1 MKKSK
6 VFFSLALIMAFC
18 LAPFANT
25 VKAATTSHE
34 LGIVQ
39 AREGGYAYQI
49 SGKDVFKIV
58 EYVNNG
64 YNFDNAIYCIKAGP
78 GFGGTI
84 TNPLEKRTY
93 SISYD
98 MKDLASIPENHK
110 SILPSDEQVTATI
123 DGKEY
128 TYSKYNAVLWILD
141 NMYLP
146 KHPNETERK
155 AMRDALLTSAFKT
168 QLEED
173 VTPPFTIDQIKL
185 TDDDIEV
192 VQQLA
197 IWHFT
202 NTDEDAYDQGER
214 LAAIQIKAKE
224 SSDGYTAFDEHSN
237 RQDDAQTLYTYFI
250 NEAVKNASI
259 YGTGDSRKILAPIVL
274 KNTTL
279 KAAKDGNNLLVGPF
293 NMIKQSDLDYTLT
306 TQVLDQ
312 NNAEVSDYKIF
323 YEDENG
329 KKVQL
334 EEGKTLKDIVGKNF
348 YIAVDNNSKTNKVT
362 LKLLVSYY
370 ESECT
375 FWTVSGSNED
385 QPVVIVNKKL
395 KTDELKAGLNYN
407 FDLSLEK
414 FITAVNKTEIKTRIP
429 TPVIDANGEPS
440 YKYNPEK
447 APNPVKVESGDL
459 VTYTLRIFN
468 EGKVNGYASLIR
480 DDIPEGLE
488 FLPENETNKKYGWK
502 QVTDEKGKVTIVTS
516 YLDKDDNATHLLKA
530 FDYPNMKEPDY
541 EDIKVVFKVIK
552 PNGYKGTIINTAEI
566 ADDKDE
572 NGNEIDDRDS
582 KPDNGIITEDDISK
596 EYLVLKEFDLA
607 LKKFITAV
615 NGTNVTNRIP
625 TPVVDENGK
634 IKDYN
639 FPIDKKEN
647 PVAVENGDIVVY
659 TLRIYN
665 EKETSGYAELIK
677 DDVPSGL
684 EFIVDNEINKEYRW
698 HLSEDRKTITS
709 DYLSYERDEK
719 NLIKGFD
726 YPTMKEPDYKDVKV
740 AFKVIEPNTSKNI
753 IVNTAEIA
761 DDRDKNG
768 NEVTDIDS
776 EPNNGNVTEDDIDWE
791 YVRLKWFD
799 LALKKFIVK
808 VNDKELTGQDSRVPS
823 FFVNSEGKYD
833 YGFGPNKVKKADL
846 SPVPVS
852 TGDLVTYTLRI
863 YNEGSIDGYAKE
875 IIDDVPAGLKFLPE
889 NETNKKYAWVQ
900 SSDGKQIKT
909 DYLSREKNVNNILKA
924 FDNKT
929 DAQPDYKDVQIV
941 FEVIEPNTSSK
952 ILINTAEI
960 GDDSDKNGNEV
971 TDDDSTPNNNK
982 EGEDDIDTEK
992 VKLVSFDLSLKKF
1005 IVQVNDKELTGDA
1018 VREPNYARTED
1029 GKDEY
1034 TYGPNKVKKEDLPAV
1049 LVSNGDL
1056 VTYTIRVY
1064 NEGTLDGYAESVKDN
1079 VPDGLEFLP
1088 DNETNK
1094 LYGWV
1099 VSEDG
1104 KTITTDYLS
1113 ETKAKTNI
1121 IKAFQR
1127 DVMPSPDYKDVKV
1140 VFKVT
1145 EKQLPEDRI
1154 LINTA
1159 EIAKDKNEF
1168 GTSDRDS
1175 TPNNNVNGEDDIDTE
1190 KVKVQYFDLS
1200 LLKWVSKVIITE
1212 NGTTTERETGHTG
1225 LENPEPIVKVE
1236 VDKKKLS
1243 KTTVKFE
1250 YTIKITNEG
1259 QIAGYAKEISD
1270 YIPDGLEFVATDNP
1284 NWTQADGKVTTRQLE
1299 NTLLQPGETAT
1310 VKILLTWKN
1319 DANNLGLKINTAEIS
1334 EDYNDHGSKDID
1346 STPNNCK
1353 NTPDEDDTDTAP
1365 VMLSLKTGQD
1375 RIYYVLIGTIL
1386 ITIIGGVVLIKKFV
1400 L

>member
-146 KHPNETERK
+146 KHPNETERQ
-155 AMRDALLTSAFKT
+155 AMRDALLTAAFKT

-173 VTPPFTIDQIKL
+173 VTPPFTIDQINL

-237 RQDDAQTLYTYFI
+237 RQEDAQTLYTYFI

-274 KNTTL
+274 TNTTL
-279 KAAKDGNNLLVGPF
+279 KTETNGDNILVGPF
-293 NMIKQSDLDYTLT
+293 NMTKQSDLDYTLT
-306 TQVLDQ
+306 TKVLDQ
-312 NNAEVSDYKIF
+312 NDAEVSDYKIF
-323 YEDENG
+323 YENDNG
-329 KKVQL
+329 QKVQL

-348 YIAVDNNSKTNKVT
+348 YVAVGKDSNVNSIT

-407 FDLSLEK
+407 FDLALRK
-414 FITAVNKTEIKTRIP
+414 FITAVNKTEVTTRIP
-429 TPVIDANGEPS
+429 EPVVDSNGKIT
-440 YKYNPEK
+440 YKHTK
-447 APNPVKVESGDL
+447 DPVLVESGDL
-459 VTYTLRIFN
+459 VTYTIRIFN
-468 EGKVNGYASLIR
+468 EGKVNGYANLIK
-480 DDIPEGLE
+480 DDIPAGLE
-488 FLPENETNKKYGWK
+488 FLPDNETNKKYGW
-502 QVTDEKGKVTIVTS
+502 TTTADGKSIVTN
-516 YLDKDDNATHLLKA
+516 YLDKDDNKTHLIKA
-530 FDYPNMKEPDY
+530 FDYPTMKTPDY
-541 EDIKVVFKVIK
+541 QDVKVVFKVTE
-552 PNGYKGTIINTAEI
+552 PNSSKNTIINTAQI
-566 ADDKDE
+566 SDDKDE
-572 NGNEIDDRDS
+572 NGNEIDDIDS
-582 KPDNGIITEDDISK
+582 VPDNNILTEDDIDK
-596 EYLVLKEFDLA
+596 EYLVLKDFDLA
-607 LKKFITAV
+607 LRKFITEV
-615 NGTNVTNRIP
+615 NNTEVTTRIP
-625 TPVVDENGK
+625 QVSVDDKGKVTYTHPKTPVS
-634 IKDYN
+634 
-639 FPIDKKEN
+639 
-647 PVAVENGDIVVY
+647 VENGDIVVY
-659 TLRIYN
+659 TIRIFN
-665 EKETSGYAELIK
+665 EGETDGYADLIK
-677 DDVPSGL
+677 DNIPEGL
-684 EFIVDNEINKEYRW
+684 EFIVDNEINQEYRW
-698 HLSEDRKTITS
+698 RLSEDTKTIST

-719 NLIKGFD
+719 NILKAFD
-726 YPTMKEPDYKDVKV
+726 YPTMETPDYKDVKV

-753 IVNTAEIA
+753 IVNTAEIQ
-761 DDRDKNG
+761 DDRDKN
-768 NEVTDIDS
+768 NNQTEDKDS
-776 EPNNGNVTEDDIDWE
+776 VPNNGVEGEDDIDKE
-791 YVRLKWFD
+791 YVRLKYFD
-799 LALKKFIVK
+799 LALRKFITA
-808 VNDKELTGQDSRVPS
+808 VNDEKLTGDKSREPV
-823 FFVNSEGKYD
+823 VKIDSEGKIVYEHT
-833 YGFGPNKVKKADL
+833 KE
-846 SPVPVS
+846 PVPVA

-863 YNEGSIDGYAKE
+863 YNEGSIDGYASE
-875 IIDDVPAGLKFLPE
+875 IIDDVPEGLQFVSE
-889 NETNKKYAWVQ
+889 NETNQKYGWTVSA
-900 SSDGKQIKT
+900 DGKQIKT
-909 DYLSREKNVNNILKA
+909 DYLSRDKNVNNLITA

-929 DAQPDYKDVQIV
+929 MTEPKYKDVQIV
-941 FEVIEPNTSSK
+941 FKVIEPNTSSR
-952 ILINTAEI
+952 ILINVAEI
-960 GDDSDKNGNEV
+960 ADDTDKNGNPV
-971 TDDDSTPNNNK
+971 DDIDSTPNNNQD
-982 EGEDDIDTEK
+982 GEDDIDIEK
-992 VKLVSFDLSLKKF
+992 VKVVSFDLALRKF
-1005 IVQVNDKELTGDA
+1005 ITEVND
-1018 VREPNYARTED
+1018 TEVTTRIPQVEINEE
-1029 GKDEY
+1029 GKI
-1034 TYGPNKVKKEDLPAV
+1034 TYNHPKDPV

-1064 NEGTLDGYAESVKDN
+1064 NEGTVDGYAESVKDN

-1113 ETKAKTNI
+1113 EAKAKTNI
-1121 IKAFQR
+1121 IKAFQK

-1168 GTSDRDS
+1168 GTKDIDS
-1175 TPNNNVNGEDDIDTE
+1175 TPNNNVEGEDDIDIE

-1200 LLKWVSKVIITE
+1200 LLKWVSKAIITE

-1270 YIPDGLEFVATDNP
+1270 YIPDGLEFVAADNP

-1299 NTLLQPGETAT
+1299 NTLLQPGESAT

-1319 DANNLGLKINTAEIS
+1319 DVNNLGLKINTAEIS

-1346 STPNNCK
+1346 STPNNK
-1353 NTPDEDDTDTAP
+1353 VEGEDDIDTAP
-1365 VMLSLKTGQD
+1365 VMISLKTGQD

>member
-25 VKAATTSHE
+25 VKATTTSHE

-274 KNTTL
+274 TNTTL
-279 KAAKDGNNLLVGPF
+279 KTETNGDNILVGPF
-293 NMIKQSDLDYTLT
+293 NMKKQSDLDYTLT
-306 TQVLDQ
+306 TKVLDQ
-312 NNAEVSDYKIF
+312 NDAEVSDYKIF
-323 YEDENG
+323 YENDNG
-329 KKVQL
+329 QKVQL
-334 EEGKTLKDIVGKNF
+334 EDGKTLKDIVGKNF
-348 YIAVDNNSKTNKVT
+348 YVAVGKDSNVNSIT

-407 FDLSLEK
+407 FDLALRK
-414 FITAVNKTEIKTRIP
+414 FITAVNKTEVTTRIP
-429 TPVIDANGEPS
+429 EPVVDSNGKIT
-440 YKYNPEK
+440 YKHPK
-447 APNPVKVESGDL
+447 DPVLVESGDL
-459 VTYTLRIFN
+459 VTYTIRIFN
-468 EGKVNGYASLIR
+468 EGKVNGYANIIK
-480 DDIPEGLE
+480 DDIPAGLE
-488 FLPENETNKKYGWK
+488 FLPDNETNKKYGWTT
-502 QVTDEKGKVTIVTS
+502 TDDGKSIVTK
-516 YLDKDDNATHLLKA
+516 YLDKDDNKTHLIKA
-530 FDYPNMKEPDY
+530 FDYPTMKTPDY
-541 EDIKVVFKVIK
+541 QDVKVVFKVTE
-552 PNGYKGTIINTAEI
+552 PNSSKNTIINTAQI
-566 ADDKDE
+566 SDDKDE
-572 NGNEIDDRDS
+572 NGNEIDDIDS
-582 KPDNGIITEDDISK
+582 VPDNNILTEDDIDK
-596 EYLVLKEFDLA
+596 EYLVLKDFDLA
-607 LKKFITAV
+607 LRKFITAV
-615 NGTNVTNRIP
+615 NNTEVTTRIP
-625 TPVVDENGK
+625 QISVDDKGKVTYTHPKTPVS
-634 IKDYN
+634 
-639 FPIDKKEN
+639 
-647 PVAVENGDIVVY
+647 VENGDIVVY
-659 TLRIYN
+659 TIRIFN
-665 EKETSGYAELIK
+665 EGETDGYANLIK
-677 DDVPSGL
+677 DNIPEGL
-684 EFIVDNEINKEYRW
+684 EFIVDNEINQEYRW
-698 HLSEDRKTITS
+698 RLSEDTKTIST

-719 NLIKGFD
+719 NILKAFD
-726 YPTMKEPDYKDVKV
+726 YPTMKTPDYKDVKV

-753 IVNTAEIA
+753 IVNTAEIQ
-761 DDRDKNG
+761 DDRDKN
-768 NEVTDIDS
+768 NNQTEDKDS
-776 EPNNGNVTEDDIDWE
+776 VPNNGVEGEDDIDKE
-791 YVRLKWFD
+791 YVRLKYFD
-799 LALKKFIVK
+799 LALRKFITA
-808 VNDKELTGQDSRVPS
+808 VNDEKLTGDKSREPV
-823 FFVNSEGKYD
+823 VKIDSEGKIVYEHT
-833 YGFGPNKVKKADL
+833 KE
-846 SPVPVS
+846 PVPVA

-863 YNEGSIDGYAKE
+863 YNEGSIDGYASE
-875 IIDDVPAGLKFLPE
+875 IIDDVPDGLQFVPE
-889 NETNKKYAWVQ
+889 NETNKKYGWTVSA
-900 SSDGKQIKT
+900 DGKQIKT
-909 DYLSREKNVNNILKA
+909 DYLSRDKNVNNLITA

-929 DAQPDYKDVQIV
+929 MTEPKYKDVQIV
-941 FEVIEPNTSSK
+941 FKVIEPNTSSR
-952 ILINTAEI
+952 ILINVAEI
-960 GDDSDKNGNEV
+960 ADDTDKKGNPVE
-971 TDDDSTPNNNK
+971 DIDSTPNNNQD
-982 EGEDDIDTEK
+982 GEDDIDIEK
-992 VKLVSFDLSLKKF
+992 VKVVSFDLALRKF
-1005 IVQVNDKELTGDA
+1005 ITEVNDTEVTTRIPQ
-1018 VREPNYARTED
+1018 VQINED
-1029 GKDEY
+1029 GKI
-1034 TYGPNKVKKEDLPAV
+1034 TYNHPKDPV

-1168 GTSDRDS
+1168 GTKDIDS
-1175 TPNNNVNGEDDIDTE
+1175 TPNNNVEGEDDIDIE

-1200 LLKWVSKVIITE
+1200 LLKWVSKAIITE

-1346 STPNNCK
+1346 STPNNK
-1353 NTPDEDDTDTAP
+1353 VEGEDDIDTAP

>member
-6 VFFSLALIMAFC
+6 VFLSLALIMAFC

-25 VKAATTSHE
+25 VKATTTSHE

-274 KNTTL
+274 TNTTL
-279 KAAKDGNNLLVGPF
+279 KTETNGDNILVGPF
-293 NMIKQSDLDYTLT
+293 NMKKQSDLDYTLT
-306 TQVLDQ
+306 TKVLDQ
-312 NNAEVSDYKIF
+312 NDAEVSDYKIF
-323 YEDENG
+323 YENDNG
-329 KKVQL
+329 QKVQL
-334 EEGKTLKDIVGKNF
+334 EDGKTLKDIVGKNF
-348 YIAVDNNSKTNKVT
+348 YIAVGKDSNVNSIT

-407 FDLSLEK
+407 FDLALRK
-414 FITAVNKTEIKTRIP
+414 FITAVNKTEVTTRIP
-429 TPVIDANGEPS
+429 E
-440 YKYNPEK
+440 
-447 APNPVKVESGDL
+447 
-459 VTYTLRIFN
+459 
-468 EGKVNGYASLIR
+468 
-480 DDIPEGLE
+480 
-488 FLPENETNKKYGWK
+488 
-502 QVTDEKGKVTIVTS
+502 
-516 YLDKDDNATHLLKA
+516 
-530 FDYPNMKEPDY
+530 
-541 EDIKVVFKVIK
+541 
-552 PNGYKGTIINTAEI
+552 
-566 ADDKDE
+566 
-572 NGNEIDDRDS
+572 
-582 KPDNGIITEDDISK
+582 
-596 EYLVLKEFDLA
+596 
-607 LKKFITAV
+607 
-615 NGTNVTNRIP
+615 
-625 TPVVDENGK
+625 PVVDSNGK
-634 IKDYN
+634 ITYTHPKT
-639 FPIDKKEN
+639 
-647 PVAVENGDIVVY
+647 PVSVENGDIVVY
-659 TLRIYN
+659 TIRIFN
-665 EKETSGYAELIK
+665 EGETDGYANLIK
-677 DDVPSGL
+677 DNIPEGL
-684 EFIVDNEINKEYRW
+684 EFIVDNEINQEYRW
-698 HLSEDRKTITS
+698 RLSEDTKTIST

-719 NLIKGFD
+719 NILKAFD
-726 YPTMKEPDYKDVKV
+726 YPTMKTPDYKDVKV

-753 IVNTAEIA
+753 IVNTAEIQ
-761 DDRDKNG
+761 DDRDKN
-768 NEVTDIDS
+768 NNQTEDKDS
-776 EPNNGNVTEDDIDWE
+776 VPNNGVEGEDDIDKE
-791 YVRLKWFD
+791 YVRLKYFD
-799 LALKKFIVK
+799 LALRKFITA
-808 VNDKELTGQDSRVPS
+808 VNDEKLTGDKSREPV
-823 FFVNSEGKYD
+823 VKIDSEGKIVYEHT
-833 YGFGPNKVKKADL
+833 KE
-846 SPVPVS
+846 PVPVA

-863 YNEGSIDGYAKE
+863 YNEGSIDGYASE
-875 IIDDVPAGLKFLPE
+875 IIDDVPDGLQFVPE
-889 NETNKKYAWVQ
+889 NETNKKYGWTVSA
-900 SSDGKQIKT
+900 DGKQIKT
-909 DYLSREKNVNNILKA
+909 DYLSRDKNVNNLITA

-929 DAQPDYKDVQIV
+929 MTEPKYKDVQIV
-941 FEVIEPNTSSK
+941 FKVIEPNTSSR
-952 ILINTAEI
+952 ILINVAEI
-960 GDDSDKNGNEV
+960 ADDTDKKGNPVE
-971 TDDDSTPNNNK
+971 DIDSTPNNNQD
-982 EGEDDIDTEK
+982 GEDDIDIEK
-992 VKLVSFDLSLKKF
+992 VKVVSFDLALRKF
-1005 IVQVNDKELTGDA
+1005 ITEVNDTEVTTRIPQ
-1018 VREPNYARTED
+1018 VQINED
-1029 GKDEY
+1029 GKI
-1034 TYGPNKVKKEDLPAV
+1034 TYNHPKDPV

-1168 GTSDRDS
+1168 GTKDIDS
-1175 TPNNNVNGEDDIDTE
+1175 TPNNNVEGEDDIDIE

-1200 LLKWVSKVIITE
+1200 LLKWVSKAIITE

-1299 NTLLQPGETAT
+1299 NTLLQPGESAT
-1310 VKILLTWKN
+1310 VEVILTWKN

-1346 STPNNCK
+1346 STPNNQK
-1353 NTPDEDDTDTAP
+1353 EGEDDIDTAP

>member
-173 VTPPFTIDQIKL
+173 VIPPFTIDQIKL

-274 KNTTL
+274 TNTTL
-279 KAAKDGNNLLVGPF
+279 KTETNGDNILVGPF
-293 NMIKQSDLDYTLT
+293 NMKKQSDLDYTLT
-306 TQVLDQ
+306 TKVLDQ
-312 NNAEVSDYKIF
+312 NDAEVSDYKIF
-323 YEDENG
+323 YENDNG
-329 KKVQL
+329 QKVQL
-334 EEGKTLKDIVGKNF
+334 EDGKKLKDIVGKNF
-348 YIAVDNNSKTNKVT
+348 YVAVGKDSNVNSIT

-407 FDLSLEK
+407 FDLALRK
-414 FITAVNKTEIKTRIP
+414 FITAVNKKEVTTRIP
-429 TPVIDANGEPS
+429 EPVVDSNGKIT
-440 YKYNPEK
+440 YKHPK
-447 APNPVKVESGDL
+447 DPVLVESGDL
-459 VTYTLRIFN
+459 VTYTIRIFN
-468 EGKVNGYASLIR
+468 EGKVNGYANIIK
-480 DDIPEGLE
+480 DDIPAGLE
-488 FLPENETNKKYGWK
+488 FLPDNETNKKYGW
-502 QVTDEKGKVTIVTS
+502 TTTADGKSIVTK
-516 YLDKDDNATHLLKA
+516 YLDKDDNKTHLIKA
-530 FDYPNMKEPDY
+530 
-541 EDIKVVFKVIK
+541 
-552 PNGYKGTIINTAEI
+552 
-566 ADDKDE
+566 
-572 NGNEIDDRDS
+572 
-582 KPDNGIITEDDISK
+582 
-596 EYLVLKEFDLA
+596 
-607 LKKFITAV
+607 
-615 NGTNVTNRIP
+615 
-625 TPVVDENGK
+625 
-634 IKDYN
+634 
-639 FPIDKKEN
+639 
-647 PVAVENGDIVVY
+647 
-659 TLRIYN
+659 
-665 EKETSGYAELIK
+665 
-677 DDVPSGL
+677 
-684 EFIVDNEINKEYRW
+684 
-698 HLSEDRKTITS
+698 
-709 DYLSYERDEK
+709 
-719 NLIKGFD
+719 FD
-726 YPTMKEPDYKDVKV
+726 YPTMKTPDYQDVKV
-740 AFKVIEPNTSKNI
+740 VFKVIEPNTSSRILIN
-753 IVNTAEIA
+753 VAEIA
-761 DDRDKNG
+761 DDTDKNG
-768 NEVTDIDS
+768 NPVEDI
-776 EPNNGNVTEDDIDWE
+776 
-791 YVRLKWFD
+791 
-799 LALKKFIVK
+799 
-808 VNDKELTGQDSRVPS
+808 
-823 FFVNSEGKYD
+823 
-833 YGFGPNKVKKADL
+833 
-846 SPVPVS
+846 
-852 TGDLVTYTLRI
+852 
-863 YNEGSIDGYAKE
+863 
-875 IIDDVPAGLKFLPE
+875 
-889 NETNKKYAWVQ
+889 
-900 SSDGKQIKT
+900 
-909 DYLSREKNVNNILKA
+909 
-924 FDNKT
+924 
-929 DAQPDYKDVQIV
+929 
-941 FEVIEPNTSSK
+941 
-952 ILINTAEI
+952 
-960 GDDSDKNGNEV
+960 
-971 TDDDSTPNNNK
+971 DSTPNNNQD
-982 EGEDDIDTEK
+982 GEDDIDIEK
-992 VKLVSFDLSLKKF
+992 VKVVSFDLALRKF
-1005 IVQVNDKELTGDA
+1005 ITEVND
-1018 VREPNYARTED
+1018 TEVTTRIPQVQINEE
-1029 GKDEY
+1029 GKI
-1034 TYGPNKVKKEDLPAV
+1034 TYNHPKDPV

-1094 LYGWV
+1094 HYGWV

-1113 ETKAKTNI
+1113 EAKSKTNI

-1168 GTSDRDS
+1168 GTKDIDS
-1175 TPNNNVNGEDDIDTE
+1175 TPNNNVEGEDDIDIE

-1200 LLKWVSKVIITE
+1200 LLKWVSKAIITE

-1346 STPNNCK
+1346 STPNNK
-1353 NTPDEDDTDTAP
+1353 VEGEDDIDTAP